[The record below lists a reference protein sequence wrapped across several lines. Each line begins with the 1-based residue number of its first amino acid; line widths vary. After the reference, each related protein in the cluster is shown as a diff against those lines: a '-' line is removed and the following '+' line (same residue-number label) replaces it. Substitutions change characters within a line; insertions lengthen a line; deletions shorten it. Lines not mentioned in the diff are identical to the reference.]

1 MGPSVTIP
9 ADNSFQLVLKPEFD
23 TKYRTLMKTGYAGFH
38 LCTIIPILVAN
49 VLEAKV
55 CQEEANMVDDGSSEL
70 WHKRLAHMSSKGMEI
85 LLKKSFL
92 PDVVGINLKSC
103 VDCLAAKQHRVAF
116 HTRSPSKRKN
126 TLDLVQTYVYSMDL
140 RSLGGT
146 QYFVTFIDDH
156 SRKVWDFVLKTKDK
170 VLQLFQQFR
179 ARVERE
185 TSKKLTV

>member
-1 MGPSVTIP
+1 M
-9 ADNSFQLVLKPEFD
+9 Q
-23 TKYRTLMKTGYAGFH
+23 
-38 LCTIIPILVAN
+38 
-49 VLEAKV
+49 AKV
-55 CQEEANMVDDGSSEL
+55 CQEEANMVDNDFSEL

-103 VDCLAAKQHRVAF
+103 VDCLVAKQHRVAF

-156 SRKVWDFVLKTKDK
+156 SRKVWAFLLKTKDQ
-170 VLQLFQQFR
+170 VFQVFQRFQ
-179 ARVERE
+179 AKEN
-185 TSKKLTV
+185 